1 MPTLQEL
8 LTKHGLEPVFTKTR
22 TKAEMLLD
30 EVIFKYHPDVK
41 DNDPVQQVL
50 RKHIEWINIER
61 MVEETMAAVGG
72 YEFVD
77 AAHYDFSDGT
87 DSKTASVQPSARKR
101 YGVETNSYLC
111 EITGIGNVGD
121 NSQVKSGAL
130 RVIVYNPH
138 TQRLEYYFI
147 PNKDML
153 KEMRYHSGGYRITTT
168 WNINK
173 EHNNKLAKYEV
184 DSFLT
189 LATLP
194 ASFDWN
200 IWRETKCLTTAC
212 GHSIV

>member
-8 LTKHGLEPVFTKTR
+8 MIKHGVTPMFTETR

-41 DNDPVQQVL
+41 NDLSVQKVL
-50 RKHIEWINIER
+50 RNNIAWINVER

-101 YGVETNSYLC
+101 YGTETTSYLC

-130 RVIVYNPH
+130 RVIVFNPH
-138 TQRLEYYFI
+138 TQNLEYYFI

-153 KEMRYHSGGYRITTT
+153 REMRYHSGGYRITTT
-168 WNINK
+168 WNIVK
-173 EHNNKLAKYEV
+173 DHNNKLAKYAV
-184 DSFLT
+184 HDFYT

-194 ASFDWN
+194 ADFSFSK
-200 IWRETKCLTTAC
+200 E
-212 GHSIV
+212 SIKKYVDSWM